1 MPIFAQGV
9 PKNKLTILYFVRSAN
24 IDLMRE
30 QIHRAMVENDCM
42 SYFDFQT
49 AMYEMEQDGMIAAIP
64 RAFGQAYRI
73 TASGE
78 SVLSMFE
85 ESLPFSLR
93 QRLADYADSARESM
107 RLERSFGFTVV
118 PFGQGFKDMSPP
130 TKEQMKLVLEER
142 IAHGGHPVLR
152 WMMDNIYIRTDPA
165 GNIKPDKEKSTEK
178 IDGAVATVMALDR
191 AIRCGNNTS
200 ESVYDSRG
208 LLFI

>member
-73 TASGE
+73 TAPGE

-107 RLERSFGFTVV
+107 RLETQLLSSMEELYSGAYMVHLKAVERNDVV
-118 PFGQGFKDMSPP
+118 LDIS
-130 TKEQMKLVLEER
+130 MKLASRTMAQRARKNWGKASEE
-142 IAHGGHPVLR
+142 
-152 WMMDNIYIRTDPA
+152 IYAFLLKKLLFTEEAGEECASENEQEQQSDVSNQTD
-165 GNIKPDKEKSTEK
+165 
-178 IDGAVATVMALDR
+178 AL
-191 AIRCGNNTS
+191 S
-200 ESVYDSRG
+200 ES
-208 LLFI
+208 

>member
-49 AMYEMEQDGMIAAIP
+49 AKYEMEQDGMIAAIP

-73 TASGE
+73 TAPGE

-107 RLERSFGFTVV
+107 RLETQLLSSMEELYSGAYMVHLKAVERNDVV
-118 PFGQGFKDMSPP
+118 LDIS
-130 TKEQMKLVLEER
+130 MKLASRTMAQRARKNWGKASEE
-142 IAHGGHPVLR
+142 
-152 WMMDNIYIRTDPA
+152 IYAFLLKKLLFTEEAGEECAAENEQEQQSDVSNQTD
-165 GNIKPDKEKSTEK
+165 
-178 IDGAVATVMALDR
+178 AL
-191 AIRCGNNTS
+191 S
-200 ESVYDSRG
+200 ES
-208 LLFI
+208 